1 MHQLASGHDSQFS
14 CPVGII
20 GFGLGATDQPRTDA
34 TAGTDALAG
43 AAAGPAT
50 AMAATSTGTIAATR
64 LNFPARPAFCAART
78 AEASRLV
85 HTFMVTPMLESS
97 ADGNAGP
104 GGADADRIARQTSA
118 PPIVRYPGRLE
129 FDDPV
134 GGVVHLADSQA
145 EPVPEEPGMAA

>member
-78 AEASRLV
+78 AEAAALSTLSWSLQCLNRQLTGTPVLV
-85 HTFMVTPMLESS
+85 EQTLTASLGKLQRRRSS
-97 ADGNAGP
+97 AIQ
-104 GGADADRIARQTSA
+104 GGWSSTIRSA
-118 PPIVRYPGRLE
+118 AWFISLIVRRSRYQRNL
-129 FDDPV
+129 V
-134 GGVVHLADSQA
+134 WR
-145 EPVPEEPGMAA
+145 